1 MAKQNTQFRERPTPT
16 SISLLP
22 SKIYFLEQYAYQ
34 NSDKYNS
41 RNHLIDTIL
50 TKWIEENK
58 GAIDVQE
65 A

>member
-1 MAKQNTQFRERPTPT
+1 MSKQNVQFRERPTPT

-22 SKIYFLEQYAYQ
+22 SKIYFLEDYAHQ

-41 RNHLIDTIL
+41 RNHLIDTII
-50 TKWIEENK
+50 TEWIEKHK
-58 GAIDVQE
+58 GATN